1 MKFKKGNKVE
11 VLRRK
16 EEQCSSWF
24 PARISYVHGYEYT
37 VSYELF
43 LTSDEKPVVE
53 TVHEED
59 VRPCP
64 PPLNHKAHWV
74 VGDIAEV
81 LDVCSWTIGKV
92 VKVLENNRVVIKLY
106 DSIQLKE
113 HCLSDLRVP
122 QAWQSNKW
130 IMTDKQIL
138 GKQFGYDY
146 IQPNSDTAR
155 NLVCGSSQVIGK
167 QGSTGWRSKQKDV
180 GCSSPIKSAKRNLNA
195 RCDFSPVDLVR
206 ERGWKRKSSTDRSH
220 KSTKRAL
227 SKKVQVV
234 SFSKDNVTKNFLHE
248 SSKDRLAMCR
258 QINADEGYIYNHA
271 LNSSSIPLAVSED
284 NNGCS
289 VASCSGKEYPGHTF
303 QNLKKHS
310 EDTAFDSLGDAMSS
324 CPLGGGKEY
333 ETEFGDELTA
343 NVHELELYAYQST
356 VKALHASGP
365 LSWEQES
372 LLTNLR
378 LSLNISNEEHLLH
391 LRHLLS
397 A

>member
-1 MKFKKGNKVE
+1 M
-11 VLRRK
+11 
-16 EEQCSSWF
+16 
-24 PARISYVHGYEYT
+24 
-37 VSYELF
+37 
-43 LTSDEKPVVE
+43 
-53 TVHEED
+53 
-59 VRPCP
+59 
-64 PPLNHKAHWV
+64 PL
-74 VGDIAEV
+74 
-81 LDVCSWTIGKV
+81 
-92 VKVLENNRVVIKLY
+92 
-106 DSIQLKE
+106 Q
-113 HCLSDLRVP
+113 
-122 QAWQSNKW
+122 
-130 IMTDKQIL
+130 QIL

-146 IQPNSDTAR
+146 IQPNTDTAR

-227 SKKVQVV
+227 SKKVEVV

>member
-16 EEQCSSWF
+16 DEQCSSWF

-74 VGDIAEV
+74 VGDEAEV
-81 LDVCSWTIGKV
+81 LDVCSWRVGKV
-92 VKVLENNRVVIKLY
+92 VKVLENNR
-106 DSIQLKE
+106 
-113 HCLSDLRVP
+113 
-122 QAWQSNKW
+122 
-130 IMTDKQIL
+130 QIL
-138 GKQFGYDY
+138 GKQIGYDY

-167 QGSTGWRSKQKDV
+167 QGSTGWRSKRKDV
-180 GCSSPIKSAKRNLNA
+180 GCSSPIRSAKRNLNTQ
-195 RCDFSPVDLVR
+195 CDFSPVDLVR

-220 KSTKRAL
+220 KLTKRAP
-227 SKKVQVV
+227 SKKVEVV
-234 SFSKDNVTKNFLHE
+234 SFSKDNATKNFLHK
-248 SSKDRLAMCR
+248 SSKDRLAMWP

-284 NNGCS
+284 NDGCS
-289 VASCSGKEYPGHTF
+289 VASCSGKEYPAHTF

-324 CPLGGGKEY
+324 CPFGGGKEY
-333 ETEFGDELTA
+333 ETEFGEELTA

>member
-16 EEQCSSWF
+16 DEQCSSWF

-74 VGDIAEV
+74 VGDEAEV
-81 LDVCSWTIGKV
+81 LDVCSWRVGKV
-92 VKVLENNRVVIKLY
+92 VKVLENNRVIIKLY

-113 HCLSDLRVP
+113 HYLSDLRVP
-122 QAWQSNKW
+122 QAWQNNKW
-130 IMTDKQIL
+130 IMTDK
-138 GKQFGYDY
+138 
-146 IQPNSDTAR
+146 
-155 NLVCGSSQVIGK
+155 
-167 QGSTGWRSKQKDV
+167 
-180 GCSSPIKSAKRNLNA
+180 RNLNTQ
-195 RCDFSPVDLVR
+195 CDFSPVDLVR

-220 KSTKRAL
+220 KLTKRAP
-227 SKKVQVV
+227 SKK
-234 SFSKDNVTKNFLHE
+234 
-248 SSKDRLAMCR
+248 
-258 QINADEGYIYNHA
+258 GYIYNHA

-284 NNGCS
+284 NDGCS

-324 CPLGGGKEY
+324 CPFGGGKEY